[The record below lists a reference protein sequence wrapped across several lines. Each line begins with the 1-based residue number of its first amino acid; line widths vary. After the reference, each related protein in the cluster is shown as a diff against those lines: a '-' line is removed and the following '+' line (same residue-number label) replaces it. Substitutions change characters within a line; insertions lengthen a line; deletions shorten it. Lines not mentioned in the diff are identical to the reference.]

1 MSHAPLRSILARLP
15 SAIDHGVELE
25 SLKRRGWREH
35 AMAVIDPRDM
45 RLNFTERQIV
55 ERLATR
61 LYGPSNAL
69 MASNPRPSGVIE

>member
-1 MSHAPLRSILARLP
+1 MTHAPLRSILARLP
-15 SAIDHGVELE
+15 SPVDHGVELE
-25 SLKRRGWREH
+25 ALKRRGWRDH
-35 AMAVIDPRDM
+35 AMAVIDPRDP
-45 RLNFTERQIV
+45 RLGWEDRQLV